1 MEDIVA
7 QLTHAHGL
15 KLVKTLDGRSYL
27 TTERLEEEIAQ
38 LIFENGGRISVEDL
52 ASLLSVSSDV
62 IEPFVNKY
70 CFKTKAEVVMGQL
83 VT

>member
-1 MEDIVA
+1 MEDIID
-7 QLTHAHGL
+7 QLTHAQGL
-15 KLVKTLDGRSYL
+15 LLVKTLDGRSYL

-52 ASLLSVSSDV
+52 ASLLSVRSDI

-70 CFKTKAEVVMGQL
+70 CFKTKAEVVMG
-83 VT
+83 